1 MPSPEKD
8 INQCLKALEQSFDIV
23 PSREKRAIPDAMTLV
38 YRVETRCGIWWYDPA
53 SAEFRF
59 SASAR
64 SHYNFDGMP
73 TPPVGWVRG
82 AVFEKEGA
90 YYLLVYACDFIT
102 SPLSGKI
109 LNDIY
114 QKIRVACAKEISGI
128 VTEEGFSLL

>member
-8 INQCLKALEQSFDIV
+8 ISGRLKALEQSFDIV
-23 PSREKRAIPDAMTLV
+23 PLRDKRVIPDAMTLV
-38 YRVETRCGIWWYDPA
+38 SRAETRCGLWWYDPA
-53 SAEFRF
+53 SAEFKF

-64 SHYNFDGMP
+64 SHYKFDGMP
-73 TPPVGWVRG
+73 RPAAGWVRG

-90 YYLLVYACDFIT
+90 YYLLIYACDFIS

-114 QKIRVACAKEISGI
+114 QKTRVACAKEIFGI